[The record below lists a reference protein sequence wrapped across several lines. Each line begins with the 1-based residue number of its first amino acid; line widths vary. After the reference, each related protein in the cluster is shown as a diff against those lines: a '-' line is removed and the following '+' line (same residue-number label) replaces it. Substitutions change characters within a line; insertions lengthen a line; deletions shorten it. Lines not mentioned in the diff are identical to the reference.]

1 MERTLGRTCLILA
14 LLGVLLAV
22 TLSVN
27 PGARADGAPV
37 AAQAGTMQLQ
47 GNAEADAGPEDA
59 EKRMERCELGDPSR
73 PLKQELAFLL
83 AAIRAIDG
91 RQEFHGVVR
100 RYRQQIEGLT
110 GSPRT
115 HRGTGRIANPGAL
128 DPGHTASNQK
138 GPPCRESPSIVVPSG
153 ENY

>member
-1 MERTLGRTCLILA
+1 MVLGDHGRATWNRTLGRTCLILA

-47 GNAEADAGPEDA
+47 GNAEADESPEGA
-59 EKRMERCELGDPSR
+59 TKTMERCEQDDRSR

-83 AAIRAIDG
+83 AEYPQLTEGKNFMASHDG
-91 RQEFHGVVR
+91 
-100 RYRQQIEGLT
+100 
-110 GSPRT
+110 
-115 HRGTGRIANPGAL
+115 IASKSK
-128 DPGHTASNQK
+128 D
-138 GPPCRESPSIVVPSG
+138 
-153 ENY
+153 